1 MATQEDGG
9 AVFDPWYE
17 YLSTLELLL
26 LGVLG
31 VVAVGTLWAGLT
43 TPETDLGV
51 AVGLALLF
59 AGFMAFL
66 ARWSV
71 SEERTASPPT
81 FDGDADADADADERP

>member
-1 MATQEDGG
+1 MATEEGDP
-9 AVFDPWYE
+9 VFDPWYE

-26 LGVLG
+26 LGGTG
-31 VVAVGTLWAGLT
+31 VAMVGTLLAGVT
-43 TPETDLGV
+43 TPETDLDV

-71 SEERTASPPT
+71 SEERTAVPPT
-81 FDGDADADADADERP
+81 FDGDDDGDARP